1 MYGQPGA
8 DMNFRFSENKEF
20 SYKKNRLNVFSY
32 KIHEL

>member
-20 SYKKNRLNVFSY
+20 SYKKIGWMFFL
-32 KIHEL
+32 